1 MAEQVAVIAPDVAR
15 AALGFA
21 RHRLDD
27 LRADYVGSTGAPYS
41 PTRADAG
48 TWSALAR
55 LAVKLRDREVIE
67 KIRPELVAHALTL
80 AEQSDTFD
88 IHVAAQTLLGLQT
101 LQQWDRGGTV
111 PRAAEAARSR

>member
-41 PTRADAG
+41 RTGPMPAPGPPWPGWR
-48 TWSALAR
+48 
-55 LAVKLRDREVIE
+55 
-67 KIRPELVAHALTL
+67 
-80 AEQSDTFD
+80 
-88 IHVAAQTLLGLQT
+88 
-101 LQQWDRGGTV
+101 
-111 PRAAEAARSR
+111 